1 MSGKAI
7 GILMLV
13 LVAAIVFPMIM
24 GVSLGANT
32 TGWQPIMVQSVQNY
46 LPLLA
51 LVVGIVAVIGGLVTS
66 KRA

>member
-13 LVAAIVFPMIM
+13 LVSAIVFPMVM
-24 GVSLGANT
+24 GVSLSSNT
-32 TGWQPIMVQSVQNY
+32 TGWQPIMIQATQNY

-51 LVVGIVAVIGGLVTS
+51 LVVVIVAVIGGLVIKS
-66 KRA
+66 RA